1 MRIIKNNKSD
11 TVTVDYSD
19 LIFASASEKKKD
31 SYVKAMGD
39 YIGNYA
45 RMVRKRNVETFGK
58 NYKFYKGQLSP
69 EDFYEVDSTIQSF
82 VSDLEEGFEKTG
94 EKLPAYVQNYTGM
107 LQPVNTLIGE
117 ECKKPDNFFVKAY
130 DADSQS
136 EQLEFMTEQL
146 TNYARST
153 IQNKILQK
161 AVQQGVDVES
171 EEFLQQAQQMTEKEL
186 AEKIDNY
193 SSEAEKWGNRMLEN
207 LKMEFNLKEVK
218 EETLADLLK
227 AGRLYTE
234 VYEDSSPLGFNVK
247 VINPVDYFEMN
258 MPNEKYAKKAYLA
271 GYVEVLE
278 ISQIIE
284 KFKLNKEEVDAL
296 VDKTKGKNSDNA
308 TYELYN
314 SYDRGVEEYRRL
326 EEERLFENDLSYQ
339 AGFTSN
345 KYAHSYGSK
354 FLCLSAYYK
363 GKILVGKLDYFDEEG
378 IPQTTEVDENYKK
391 GDHPYEISFER
402 YYFDQIYKLTKIG
415 DVLYDITEVDYTDRL
430 PIAGGKFD
438 PKNSEVAA
446 YIDYMKPIQVLIN
459 ICGNQLYELLNKE
472 EGVITVHDLRRI
484 PVTKDGE
491 IEDAIENYEEG
502 IKRTGKA
509 YEDNSP
515 ENRKVPGDNTSITRA
530 IDASRTNEI
539 NSRIALWRE
548 LQNMMWAMVGITPA
562 RLGGSAASQTATGT
576 QAELSSSYSQTEPW
590 MAFHEY
596 VINDLY
602 QLLLDTA
609 QYYESSKPFSTI
621 PYMTDQGGSAL
632 MKVTGNSLSL
642 RDMRVF
648 VTSRTE
654 DLQILN
660 SAKQFSMEMLQNG
673 VPAADVFKMQSQ
685 KSIRFIEHTLDKVKE
700 MQDEYKQQQ
709 LQVEQQKT
717 QAIQE
722 QTQMNAQIEQAKIQN
737 DNMNKQLD
745 RESRE
750 NVALISASSSEVV
763 DSDNNGLADVAEV
776 WKNDREAS
784 KISNDA
790 EIRKSQLAAQ
800 QQDSLLKN
808 QAALAKMKAEQ
819 EKLRVTQ
826 DENAKDREIKL
837 KELETAKYIANK
849 NKN

>member
-11 TVTVDYSD
+11 TVTIDYSE

-45 RMVRKRNVETFGK
+45 RMIRKRNVETFGK

-69 EDFYEVDSTIQSF
+69 EDFYEVDPTIQSF
-82 VSDLEEGFEKTG
+82 VSDLEAGFEKTG
-94 EKLPAYVQNYTGM
+94 DKLPAYVQNYTGM

-153 IQNKILQK
+153 IQAKILER
-161 AVQQGVDVES
+161 AAQQGVDVES
-171 EEFLQQAQQMTEKEL
+171 EEFLQEAQQMTEKEL

-193 SSEAEKWGNRMLEN
+193 SSEAEKWGNRVLEN

-218 EETLADLLK
+218 EDLLADLLK
-227 AGRLYTE
+227 AGRLYAE
-234 VYEDSSPLGFNVK
+234 VYEDSSSLGFKTK

-258 MPNEKYAKKAYLA
+258 MPNEKYSKNAYVA
-271 GYVEVLE
+271 GYVEILE

-284 KFKLNKEEVDAL
+284 KYKLNKEEVDAL
-296 VDKTKGKNSDNA
+296 VDKKKGQNAENA

-314 SYDRGVEEYRRL
+314 SYDRGIEEQRRI
-326 EEERLFENDLSYQ
+326 EEERIFENDLSYQ

-354 FLCLSAYYK
+354 FLCLNAYYK
-363 GKILVGKLDYFDEEG
+363 GKILVGKLDYLDEQG

-391 GDHPYEISFER
+391 GDHPYEINFER
-402 YYFDQIYKLTKIG
+402 YYFDQIYKLTRIG

-430 PIAGGKFD
+430 PIAGGQFD
-438 PKNSEVAA
+438 PKNSQVAA

-484 PVTKDGE
+484 PIPKDGE
-491 IEDAIENYEEG
+491 LEDAIENYEEG

-530 IDASRTNEI
+530 IDASRSNEI
-539 NSRIALWRE
+539 ASRISLWKE
-548 LQNMMWAMVGITPA
+548 LQTMMWAICGITPS
-562 RLGGSAASQTATGT
+562 RLGGAAASTTATGVQT
-576 QAELSSSYSQTEPW
+576 ELSASYSQTEPW
-590 MAFHEY
+590 LTFHEY

-609 QYYESSKPFSTI
+609 QYYESQKSSSTVSYI
-621 PYMTDQGGSAL
+621 SGLGESAFI
-632 MKVTGNSLSL
+632 KVNGTSLSL
-642 RDMRVF
+642 RDLRVF
-648 VTSRTE
+648 VTSRSE
-654 DLQILN
+654 DLQILQQ
-660 SAKQFSMEMLQNG
+660 ARKYGEAMIQNG
-673 VPAADVFKMQSQ
+673 VSSAEVFEIQST
-685 KSIRFIEHTLDKVKE
+685 KSIRGIQHILNNVKE
-700 MQDEYKQQQ
+700 MQEQYKQQQ
-709 LQVEQQKT
+709 LQVEQQRNETVQK
-717 QAIQE
+717 
-722 QTQMNAQIEQAKIQN
+722 QTEMNAQIAQEKM
-737 DNMNKQLD
+737 DRDDLNKQLD

-750 NVALISASSSEVV
+750 NVALISQSANEVL
-763 DSDNNGLADVAEV
+763 DTNNNGIPDITEL
-776 WKNDREAS
+776 WKADRES
-784 KISNDA
+784 TKISNDA
-790 EIRKSQLAAQ
+790 EIRKQQVEAAQ
-800 QQDSLLKN
+800 QGNLLKN
-808 QAALAKMKAEQ
+808 QQTLAKLKNEQ

-826 DENAKDREIKL
+826 SEGDKNRAL
-837 KELETAKYIANK
+837 KEKEMANNLAIAKK